1 MKSSDTSGD
10 PVSGPEIV
18 DSEPSRS
25 SNQANASSMP
35 GVSGRWPNTGAMAYM
50 DRLRAGNAPTFG
62 SGMLRGFGN
71 EGGSGD
77 VSASPDAGLAS
88 DRPTPNSS
96 TSASERNNGGSN
108 SFTAGNSSRSG
119 RNSFEASPVSSST
132 NINNNNNNGNNNS
145 QMQRDQLQSGNI
157 DAFFQN
163 LPGSDFSTG
172 LTPNQQFT
180 MPETPGKTP
189 GGGTAGSNT
198 GDFNWEQFTSGTTG
212 MTPVSEGVLR
222 TMLQMGPMETMD
234 MGWDAQP

>member
-1 MKSSDTSGD
+1 MKSGENSGD
-10 PVSGPEIV
+10 PTSGPETV
-18 DSEPSRS
+18 DIDLGRS
-25 SNQANASSMP
+25 SNPASASSFP
-35 GVSGRWPNTGAMAYM
+35 GTNGRWPNTGAMAYL
-50 DRLRAGNAPTFG
+50 DRLRSGNAASFG

-71 EGGSGD
+71 EGSSGD
-77 VSASPDAGLAS
+77 VSSSPDGGVGS

-96 TSASERNNGGSN
+96 TSASDRQNGGGGN
-108 SFTAGNSSRSG
+108 SFTAAGSSRSG
-119 RNSFEASPVSSST
+119 RNSFEASPASST
-132 NINNNNNNGNNNS
+132 NINSNNNS
-145 QMQRDQLQSGNI
+145 RAPQDQLQSGGI

-163 LPGSDFSTG
+163 LPGSEFTTG

-180 MPETPGKTP
+180 MPETPGRTT
-189 GGGTAGSNT
+189 GGGAAGSNA

>member
-1 MKSSDTSGD
+1 MKSNENSND
-10 PVSGPEIV
+10 PTSGPETINM
-18 DSEPSRS
+18 DPNRS
-25 SNQANASSMP
+25 SNQVNASNFS
-35 GVSGRWPNTGAMAYM
+35 GVGGRWPNTGAMAYM
-50 DRLRAGNAPTFG
+50 DRLRAGNAPAFG

-77 VSASPDAGLAS
+77 TSASPDAGLGS
-88 DRPTPNSS
+88 DRPTPNSTTS
-96 TSASERNNGGSN
+96 TSDRPNGSSN
-108 SFTAGNSSRSG
+108 SFTAATSSRSG
-119 RNSFEASPVSSST
+119 RNSFEASPASSST
-132 NINNNNNNGNNNS
+132 NINNNNNS
-145 QMQRDQLQSGNI
+145 RTHQDQLQSGSI

-163 LPGSDFSTG
+163 MPGGDFATG

-189 GGGTAGSNT
+189 GGGAAGSNT
-198 GDFNWEQFTSGTTG
+198 SDFNWEQFTSGTTG